1 MTETHELDQAIT
13 VPMRKAVLRLRNQQ
27 WLHRMAFFHIFL
39 SSAASIL
46 EKVQPHDK
54 PNISAH
60 YLSALFSSISNNT
73 TTRLTSSALT
83 DT

>member
-1 MTETHELDQAIT
+1 MTETHELDQAIM

-27 WLHRMAFFHIFL
+27 WLHRMTFLHFLL
-39 SSAASIL
+39 SSGTSIL
-46 EKVQPHDK
+46 EKVQPHDQ
-54 PNISAH
+54 PRISAH
-60 YLSALFSSISNNT
+60 CLSALFSSISNNT